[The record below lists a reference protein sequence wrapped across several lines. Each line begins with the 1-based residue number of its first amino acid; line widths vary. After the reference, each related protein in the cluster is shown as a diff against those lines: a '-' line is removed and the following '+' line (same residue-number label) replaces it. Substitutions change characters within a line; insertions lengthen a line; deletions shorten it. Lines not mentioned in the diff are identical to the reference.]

1 MKILVLDNY
10 DSFTYNIVHILR
22 ELGGLDITVIKND
35 KIKMLEVASF
45 DKIILSPGPSLPR
58 DAGKMNELI
67 LKYYNTKSILG
78 ICLGHQAIA
87 ENFGGKLYNMKEPLH
102 GVQTDI
108 YLDDDYIFEG
118 IKSEIKAC
126 RYHSWSV
133 DKDSFPEELKIT
145 ARDADG
151 VIMALSHRS
160 YDIKGIQFH
169 PESIQTKTGF
179 NMIQNFINNLI

>member
-1 MKILVLDNY
+1 MRVLVLDNY

-22 ELGGLDITVIKND
+22 EIDDLDIQVVKND
-35 KIKMLEVASF
+35 KIKIIEVDSF
-45 DKIILSPGPSLPR
+45 DKIILSPGPSLPI
-58 DAGKMNELI
+58 DSGKMNELI
-67 LKYYNTKSILG
+67 LKYYNSKSILG

-108 YLDDDYIFEG
+108 YLDNDYIFEG
-118 IKSEIKAC
+118 IESEIKAC

-133 DKDSFPEELKIT
+133 DKNSFPDELKII
-145 ARDADG
+145 ARDSDG
-151 VIMALSHRS
+151 VIMALSHKI
-160 YDIKGIQFH
+160 YDLKGIQFH

-179 NMIQNFINNLI
+179 NMIQNFINN

>member
-1 MKILVLDNY
+1 MKVLVLDNY

-22 ELGGLDITVIKND
+22 ELGGLDISVIKND
-35 KIKMLEVASF
+35 KIKMVEVDFF
-45 DKIILSPGPSLPR
+45 DKIILTPGPSLPK
-58 DAGKMNELI
+58 DAGKMKELI
-67 LKYYNTKSILG
+67 LKYYSSKPILG

-108 YLDDDYIFEG
+108 YLDNDYLFKG
-118 IKSEIKAC
+118 IKSKIKAC

-133 DKDSFPEELKIT
+133 DKDSFPNELKTI
-145 ARDADG
+145 ANDSDG
-151 VIMALSHRS
+151 VIMALSHKR
-160 YDIKGIQFH
+160 YDIKGVQFH

-179 NMIQNFINNLI
+179 NMIQNFINN

>member
-1 MKILVLDNY
+1 MRVLVLDNY

-22 ELGGLDITVIKND
+22 EIDDLDIQVVKND
-35 KIKMLEVASF
+35 KIKIIEVDSF
-45 DKIILSPGPSLPR
+45 DKIILSPGPSLPI
-58 DAGKMNELI
+58 DSGKMNELI
-67 LKYYNTKSILG
+67 LNYYNSKSILG

-108 YLDDDYIFEG
+108 YLDNDYIFEG
-118 IKSEIKAC
+118 IESEIKAC

-133 DKDSFPEELKIT
+133 DKNSFPDELKII
-145 ARDADG
+145 ARDSDG
-151 VIMALSHRS
+151 VIMALSHKI
-160 YDIKGIQFH
+160 YDLKGIQFH

-179 NMIQNFINNLI
+179 NMIQNFINN

>member
-1 MKILVLDNY
+1 MKVLVLDNY

-22 ELGGLDITVIKND
+22 ELNDLDISVIKND
-35 KIKMLEVASF
+35 IININEVQSF
-45 DKIILSPGPSLPR
+45 DKIILSPGPSLPK

-67 LKYYNTKSILG
+67 SKYYDTKSILG

-108 YLDDDYIFEG
+108 YLDDDYIFKG
-118 IKSEIKAC
+118 IESEIKAC

-133 DKDSFPEELKIT
+133 DNESFPQELNIIAKD
-145 ARDADG
+145 RDG
-151 VIMALSHRS
+151 VVMALSHKRF
-160 YDIKGIQFH
+160 DLRGIQFH
-169 PESIQTKTGF
+169 PESIQTKSGF
-179 NMIQNFINNLI
+179 NMIQNFINN

>member
-1 MKILVLDNY
+1 MKVLVLDNY

-22 ELGGLDITVIKND
+22 ELGGLDIAVIKND

-45 DKIILSPGPSLPR
+45 DKIILSPGPSLPK
-58 DAGKMNELI
+58 DAGKMNKLI

-133 DKDSFPEELKIT
+133 DKDSFPQELKIT

>member
-1 MKILVLDNY
+1 MRILVLDNY

-22 ELGGLDITVIKND
+22 EIDDLDIQVVKND
-35 KIKMLEVASF
+35 KIKIIEVDSF
-45 DKIILSPGPSLPR
+45 DKIILSPGPSLPI
-58 DAGKMNELI
+58 DSGKMNELI
-67 LKYYNTKSILG
+67 LNYYNSKSILG

-108 YLDDDYIFEG
+108 YLDNDYIFEG
-118 IKSEIKAC
+118 IESEIKAC

-133 DKDSFPEELKIT
+133 DKNSFPDELKII
-145 ARDADG
+145 ARDSDG
-151 VIMALSHRS
+151 VIMALSHKI
-160 YDIKGIQFH
+160 YDLKGIQFH

-179 NMIQNFINNLI
+179 NMIQNFINN

>member
-22 ELGGLDITVIKND
+22 ELDDIDISVIKND
-35 KIKMLEVASF
+35 KIKINDVETF
-45 DKIILSPGPSLPR
+45 DKIILSPGPSLPK

-67 LKYYNTKSILG
+67 LKYYNTKPILG

-102 GVQTDI
+102 GVQTNI
-108 YLDDDYIFEG
+108 YLGNDYIFDG
-118 IKSEIKAC
+118 IESEIKAC

-133 DKDSFPEELKIT
+133 ESKSFPEELKII
-145 ARDADG
+145 AEDSEG
-151 VIMALSHRS
+151 VVMALSHKK
-160 YDIKGIQFH
+160 YDLKGIQFH

-179 NMIQNFINNLI
+179 NMIQNFINN

>member
-1 MKILVLDNY
+1 MRVLVLENY
-10 DSFTYNIVHILR
+10 DSFTYNIVHMLR
-22 ELGGLDITVIKND
+22 EIGDLDIKVIKND
-35 KIKMLEVASF
+35 KIKIIEVDSF

-58 DAGKMNELI
+58 DSGKMNELI
-67 LKYYNTKSILG
+67 LKYYNSKSILG

-108 YLDDDYIFEG
+108 YLDNDYIFDG
-118 IKSEIKAC
+118 IESEIQAC

-133 DKDSFPEELKIT
+133 DKDSFPDELKII
-145 ARDADG
+145 ASDLDG
-151 VIMALSHRS
+151 VIMALSHKR
-160 YDIKGIQFH
+160 YDLKGIQFH

-179 NMIQNFINNLI
+179 NMIQNFINN

>member
-22 ELGGLDITVIKND
+22 ELDDIDISVIKND
-35 KIKMLEVASF
+35 KIKINDVETF
-45 DKIILSPGPSLPR
+45 DKIILSPGPSLPK

-67 LKYYNTKSILG
+67 FKYYNTKPMLG

-87 ENFGGKLYNMKEPLH
+87 ENFGAKLYNMKEPLH

-108 YLDDDYIFEG
+108 YLGNDYIFDG
-118 IKSEIKAC
+118 IQSKIKAC

-133 DKDSFPEELKIT
+133 ESKSFPEELKII
-145 ARDADG
+145 AEDCEG
-151 VIMALSHRS
+151 EVMALSHKK
-160 YDIKGIQFH
+160 YDLKGIQFH
-169 PESIQTKTGF
+169 PESIQTETGF
-179 NMIQNFINNLI
+179 NMIKNFINN

>member
-1 MKILVLDNY
+1 MRVLVLDNY

-22 ELGGLDITVIKND
+22 EIDDLDIQVVKND
-35 KIKMLEVASF
+35 KIKIIEVDSF
-45 DKIILSPGPSLPR
+45 DKIILSPGPSLPI
-58 DAGKMNELI
+58 DSGKMNELI
-67 LKYYNTKSILG
+67 LKYYNSKSILG

-108 YLDDDYIFEG
+108 YLDNDYIFEG
-118 IKSEIKAC
+118 IESEIKAC

-133 DKDSFPEELKIT
+133 DKDSFPDELKII
-145 ARDADG
+145 ARDSYG
-151 VIMALSHRS
+151 VIMALSHKI
-160 YDIKGIQFH
+160 YDLKGIQFH

-179 NMIQNFINNLI
+179 NMIQNFINN

>member
-22 ELGGLDITVIKND
+22 EIDDIDISVIKND
-35 KIKMLEVASF
+35 EIKITGVESF
-45 DKIILSPGPSLPR
+45 DKIILSPGPSLPK

-67 LKYYNTKSILG
+67 LKYYNTKPILG

-87 ENFGGKLYNMKEPLH
+87 ENFGGTLYNMKEPLH

-108 YLDDDYIFEG
+108 YLDDDYIFKG
-118 IKSEIKAC
+118 IDYEIKAC

-133 DKDSFPEELKIT
+133 DKESFPEELKII
-145 ARDADG
+145 AKDRDG
-151 VIMALSHRS
+151 VVMALSHKRF
-160 YDIKGIQFH
+160 DLRGIQFH
-169 PESIQTKTGF
+169 PESIQTKSGF
-179 NMIQNFINNLI
+179 NIIQNFINN